1 MFINILNIFITL
13 FVSHYIYCECPPAI
27 IMKPCLCIHATSYH
41 TYLYNAVLEPALT
54 DEKVII
60 CEHIHNSLFDLQSVF
75 IKLSS
80 FSDLISN
87 EDENATYFNSFLL
100 YNTSIESLPEN
111 VFINITF
118 KTLMFQD
125 NLQLTT
131 IDKNAFNYFKDNVES
146 FETLNTNLSDSETIF
161 SIIKQFQNLRYLSL
175 QNDRLTFIPSY
186 AFNHSYLTHIYF
198 GLEYGN
204 QTQPIETIGNYA
216 FYNLPKLHFLRI
228 FSPKLTTINKYA
240 FAQRKRFV
248 LNDPKLDMLE
258 LYIGGQMLHST
269 SFELTS
275 LNRFRNRFVF
285 IRLYDT
291 NITYLDE
298 NVFQPFLESNPSSLI
313 DIGSTN
319 LLFQCDCRS
328 AWIQR
333 DYMKTVNE
341 LDIRVYGYN
350 CWAYDFTKDCTIDK

>member
-1 MFINILNIFITL
+1 
-13 FVSHYIYCECPPAI
+13 
-27 IMKPCLCIHATSYH
+27 
-41 TYLYNAVLEPALT
+41 
-54 DEKVII
+54 
-60 CEHIHNSLFDLQSVF
+60 
-75 IKLSS
+75 
-80 FSDLISN
+80 
-87 EDENATYFNSFLL
+87 
-100 YNTSIESLPEN
+100 
-111 VFINITF
+111 
-118 KTLMFQD
+118 
-125 NLQLTT
+125 
-131 IDKNAFNYFKDNVES
+131 
-146 FETLNTNLSDSETIF
+146 
-161 SIIKQFQNLRYLSL
+161 
-175 QNDRLTFIPSY
+175 
-186 AFNHSYLTHIYF
+186 
-198 GLEYGN
+198 
-204 QTQPIETIGNYA
+204 
-216 FYNLPKLHFLRI
+216 
-228 FSPKLTTINKYA
+228 
-240 FAQRKRFV
+240 
-248 LNDPKLDMLE
+248 MLE

-275 LNRFRNRFVF
+275 LNRFRNRVVF